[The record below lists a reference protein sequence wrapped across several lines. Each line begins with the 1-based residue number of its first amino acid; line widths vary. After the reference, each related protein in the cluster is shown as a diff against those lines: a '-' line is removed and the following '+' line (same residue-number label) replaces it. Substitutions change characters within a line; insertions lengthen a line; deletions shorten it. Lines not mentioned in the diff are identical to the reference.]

1 MRTRLL
7 ASLVAA
13 GSVLVAAGCGGS
25 GPGAAPEPAPPSP
38 APAASPIPPVKNP
51 RDVAAMARRPCE
63 LLTAQQATGF
73 GFDLPPE
80 ETDGLF
86 GTLSCQWSKTT
97 RSQQMVRSLG
107 LTIFTN
113 NPTLEVEYSRD
124 HRGQPF
130 FELTDIAGYP
140 AIVNRTNADI
150 ARCDI
155 DVKAAERQS
164 FTVFYQSEEQAL
176 KNNPQQSCEVGKQI
190 AAAVLMNLPP
200 KS

>member
-7 ASLVAA
+7 ASLVTA
-13 GSVLVAAGCGGS
+13 GSVLVVAGCSS
-25 GPGAAPEPAPPSP
+25 GTGAAREPAPLSP

-63 LLTAQQATGF
+63 LLTTQQATGF

-80 ETDGLF
+80 ESDGLF
-86 GTLSCQWSKTT
+86 RTLDCQWSKTT
-97 RSQQMVRSLG
+97 REQQLVRSLDI
-107 LTIFTN
+107 TMFTN
-113 NPTLEVEYSRD
+113 NPTLEVAYSRD
-124 HRGQPF
+124 HRGLPF
-130 FELTDIAGYP
+130 FELTEIAGYP
-140 AIVNRTNADI
+140 AIITRTNADI
-150 ARCDI
+150 AHCDI
-155 DVKAAERQS
+155 DIKAAERQS
-164 FTVFYQSEEQAL
+164 VTVIYHSEEQAL

>member
-1 MRTRLL
+1 MRSRFL
-7 ASLVAA
+7 ANVVAA
-13 GSVLVAAGCGGS
+13 GSVVVAAGCGS
-25 GPGAAPEPAPPSP
+25 GTGAAPEPAQVSP

-63 LLTAQQATGF
+63 LLTSQQATGF

-80 ETDGLF
+80 ELDGLL
-86 GTLSCQWSKTT
+86 GTLRCKWTRTT
-97 RSQQMVRSLG
+97 REQELVRTVDVSM
-107 LTIFTN
+107 FTN
-113 NPTLEVEYSRD
+113 NPTLEVIYSKD
-124 HRGQPF
+124 HRGLPF
-130 FELTDIAGYP
+130 FELTEIAGYP
-140 AIVNRTNADI
+140 AIITRTNADI

-155 DVKAAERQS
+155 DIKAAERQS
-164 FTVFYQSEEQAL
+164 VTVIYHSEEPAL